1 MIEALPSGSSK
12 LAPLPSLP
20 MKPSATSTTPTPGA
34 EHGFTLIELLM
45 TMVVAGILVGIAVP
59 AFNNFV
65 QNDRDSTQINSLVY
79 SFNYARSEAVKR
91 NTPGGVTVCPSA
103 NAAAGALATCDPNPA
118 AVWSEGWIVYDVA
131 SAQALQSV
139 PKLAGANVLS
149 ALGLGATGITFKS
162 SGGTAT
168 AGTTKIKIC
177 DPRGGAYALDVEVSP
192 VGNIATSQKPGQ
204 DAIGAALAC
213 P

>member
-1 MIEALPSGSSK
+1 
-12 LAPLPSLP
+12 
-20 MKPSATSTTPTPGA
+20 MKVPPTLTTRITGPDQ
-34 EHGFTLIELLM
+34 GFTLIELLM
-45 TMVVAGILVGIAVP
+45 TMIVAGILVAIAVP

-91 NTPGGVTVCPSA
+91 NTPGGVKVCPSA

-149 ALGLGATGITFKS
+149 AVGGGAAGITFKS

-168 AGTTKIKIC
+168 TPTTKIKIC
-177 DPRGGAYALDVEVSP
+177 DIRGSAYALDVEVSP

-204 DAIGAALAC
+204 DALGAALAC